1 MMSKYDN
8 LPKRI
13 GIRKQKWIDA
23 RPMYCEPPYNYACKL
38 CLRCCVNRKGKVRN
52 RCGFKKAG

>member
-1 MMSKYDN
+1 MNNYDN

-13 GIRKQKWIDA
+13 GMRKHMWIISDY
-23 RPMYCEPPYNYACKL
+23 MYCEPPYNSANKL
-38 CLRCCVNRKGKVRN
+38 CLRCCVNRKGKTRN